1 MHLAQ
6 FWTQTGMGLECG
18 WARWPQWRVQDACMH
33 ARHDLHEQGSR
44 RARRPRAGI
53 ACRPPLPNGHL
64 GKRGTSARQD
74 QTGPDRVQLGHN
86 LGAEPS
92 LELCNS
98 LIRVRRRS
106 QEQPLQARTPRIEN
120 AVRATSAC
128 EWKWISQFSAGWGVV
143 SVCSLVVAT
152 NQTWLG
158 RLGRYLAT
166 AFVEISS
173 IAGEGFVI
181 VVDSQTVRDLP
192 S

>member
-1 MHLAQ
+1 M
-6 FWTQTGMGLECG
+6 
-18 WARWPQWRVQDACMH
+18 RACMH
-33 ARHDLHEQGSR
+33 DMIYMSRGQGGRGGPELGLHV
-44 RARRPRAGI
+44 AHLFPMGI
-53 ACRPPLPNGHL
+53 WASGGHPA
-64 GKRGTSARQD
+64 SARQD

-92 LELCNS
+92 PELCNS